1 MIENDKLLA
10 QDAEGNIYCVD
21 AKTAKKYGLK
31 RRSLALLSTSSG
43 IVAENGVLYAG
54 CAAGITAYDIENGNV
69 IWENIRNHGEASPAE
84 FVVAGDKLLIAH
96 IGMRLL
102 LLIKTG
108 KSFGKIKTA
117 NCVSEVQHPP
127 LLMKTL

>member
-21 AKTAKKYGLK
+21 AKTAKKYGVEKAELG
-31 RRSLALLSTSSG
+31 SSSSTSSG

-69 IWENIRNHGEASPAE
+69 IW
-84 FVVAGDKLLIAH
+84 
-96 IGMRLL
+96 
-102 LLIKTG
+102 G
-108 KSFGKIKTA
+108 KYKKSRRGFA
-117 NCVSEVQHPP
+117 C
-127 LLMKTL
+127 